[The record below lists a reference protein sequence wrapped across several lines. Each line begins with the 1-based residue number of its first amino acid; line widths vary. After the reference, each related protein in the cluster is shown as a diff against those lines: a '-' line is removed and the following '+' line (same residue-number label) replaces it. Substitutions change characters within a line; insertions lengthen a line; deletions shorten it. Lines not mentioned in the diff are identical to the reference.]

1 MSRGSERQQ
10 PFRWA
15 IVVLCVTKMDISAAL
30 KKASRIEP
38 KIWRKKNNVESK
50 FRLLRIQLE
59 LWFDSLNIDFID
71 LPVLVL
77 LGLATTGS

>member
-1 MSRGSERQQ
+1 M
-10 PFRWA
+10 
-15 IVVLCVTKMDISAAL
+15 KN
-30 KKASRIEP
+30 ASKIKP

-71 LPVLVL
+71 LTVLVL
-77 LGLATTGS
+77 LSETTGS

>member
-1 MSRGSERQQ
+1 MIRGLASPRSQRRHRSRS
-10 PFRWA
+10 A
-15 IVVLCVTKMDISAAL
+15 IVVLCVTKTDISAAL
-30 KKASRIEP
+30 KKASKIKP

-71 LPVLVL
+71 LPDWFHWV
-77 LGLATTGS
+77 